1 MKKAMSNSAPFDTA
15 SPIDLGTASYTGA
28 SGIAT
33 FDSVTTINNTF
44 GSSITLEGFVF
55 RIEEG
60 VVLTFT
66 GDYMFDNCSFNT
78 VAESSGL
85 GTVVFSGVV
94 TFRNCQMAGVNIVL
108 ETAGVVMDS
117 TTIVDVPS
125 FTGVGSSSIGLVKDP
140 ILTPALSL
148 EKSLLSNTTF
158 TGDDEGLNVTM
169 IDSILRGL
177 LLGANS
183 SIAIERTSD
192 EAVSAF
198 GGQGAPTAISV
209 SRVVVDGSD
218 ETALAG
224 IITSECEIVVNG
236 TLHIY
241 VGFFGDD
248 VTFTVN
254 EGGLLRT
261 ALVSLPSVVI
271 PNSTITSEPIIPEI
285 VDGVLTF
292 STIGITGPY
301 VILVR
306 DFDGEDRTLYVIDP
320 ETMEIVLTANGNSF
334 TQYDFGS
341 QPDFA
346 LADGNYRSCV
356 TQQGYSSTPYYDF
369 RVTGGVIGPT
379 QDALPFVPVEDP
391 VTKIDPITKTLV
403 IGLSVALAAG
413 FGVMVVSGISPP
425 EIQAPQ
431 QEPKMQRIPKQ
442 EPKIR
447 RIPRDA

>member
-1 MKKAMSNSAPFDTA
+1 MSNSAPFDTA
-15 SPIDLGTASYTGA
+15 SPIDLGTASYIS
-28 SGIAT
+28 SGNVVT
-33 FDSVTTINNTF
+33 FDAGTTINNTF

-85 GTVVFSGVV
+85 RTVVFSGVV

-148 EKSLLSNTTF
+148 ERSLLSNTTF

-169 IDSILRGL
+169 IDSMLGGL

-183 SIAIERTSD
+183 SIAIERTSG
-192 EAVSAF
+192 EAVSTL
-198 GGQGAPTAISV
+198 GNSDAPTTISV
-209 SRVVVDGSD
+209 SRVVVGGSD
-218 ETALAG
+218 ETALIG

-254 EGGLLRT
+254 EGGLLST

-292 STIGITGPY
+292 STTYPY

-306 DFDGEDRTLYVIDP
+306 DFDGEDRTLYVIDQ
-320 ETMEIVLTANGNSF
+320 TMKIALTANGNSF
-334 TQYDFGS
+334 AQYHFGS
-341 QPDFA
+341 RPDFA
-346 LADGNYRSCV
+346 LADGNYRSSCV
-356 TQQGYSSTPYYDF
+356 TQDGYISTPYYDF

-391 VTKIDPITKTLV
+391 VTKIDPITKVLV

-431 QEPKMQRIPKQ
+431 QEPKMRRIPKQ

-447 RIPRDA
+447 RMSRDTYM